1 MINRRR
7 SKYSP
12 GMKILLLCAI
22 LVPVFGSIVISLLD
36 FIEKIPTSETSNNT
50 VTDAIVVLT
59 GGSSRLEEG
68 LRLLFK
74 KRAKKLFVSG
84 VYRGVDVRR
93 LLAHSRG
100 NPEELV
106 CCIKLGYTA
115 ESTQGNAAETST
127 WIRNEGYK
135 SIRLVTASYHMPRSI
150 KEFHHKLPDIVIIP
164 HAVFPKQFKRYD
176 WWRWPGTASLILTEY
191 IKFLISSVRL
201 LKERPPTE

>member
-1 MINRRR
+1 MIKRRR
-7 SKYSP
+7 SRHPTGK
-12 GMKILLLCAI
+12 KVLLLCVV
-22 LVPVFGSIVISLLD
+22 LVPFFCGIVISLLD
-36 FIEKIPTSETSNNT
+36 FIEQIPTLETSNNT

-59 GGSSRLEEG
+59 GGSRRLEEG
-68 LRLLFK
+68 LHLLFI

-115 ESTQGNAAETST
+115 ESTQGNAAETSV
-127 WIRNEGYK
+127 WLQSEGYK

-150 KEFHHKLPDIVIIP
+150 KEFSHKMPDIMIIP
-164 HAVFPKQFKRYD
+164 HAVFPKQFKRDD
-176 WWRWPGTASLILTEY
+176 WWRWRGTASLILTEY
-191 IKFLISSVRL
+191 IKFLISSARL
-201 LKERPPTE
+201 LKEQLAPT

>member
-1 MINRRR
+1 MLFI
-7 SKYSP
+7 
-12 GMKILLLCAI
+12 I
-22 LVPVFGSIVISLLD
+22 LVIVFGGIVLSLFD
-36 FIEKIPTSETSNNT
+36 FIEKIPTSKTLNNT

-59 GGSSRLEEG
+59 GGSRRLEEG
-68 LRLLFK
+68 LHLLFK

-93 LLAHSRG
+93 LLVHSRV

-127 WIRNEGYK
+127 WLKSEGYK
-135 SIRLVTASYHMPRSI
+135 SIRLVTANYHMPRSI
-150 KEFHHKLPDIVIIP
+150 KEFYHKMPDIVIIP
-164 HAVFPKQFKRYD
+164 HAVFPKRFKRYD

-191 IKFLISSVRL
+191 FKFLISSVHL
-201 LKERPPTE
+201 LKERPSTK

>member
-7 SKYSP
+7 SKYHP
-12 GMKILLLCAI
+12 RIKVLLLCVI
-22 LVPVFGSIVISLLD
+22 LVLVFGGIVISLLD

-59 GGSSRLEEG
+59 GGSRRLEEG
-68 LRLLFK
+68 LHLLSK

-115 ESTQGNAAETST
+115 ENTQGNAAETST
-127 WIRNEGYK
+127 WLKSEGYK
-135 SIRLVTASYHMPRSI
+135 SIRLVTASYHIPRSI
-150 KEFHHKLPDIVIIP
+150 KEFYHKMPDIVIIP

-176 WWRWPGTASLILTEY
+176 WWRWPGTASLILTESF
-191 IKFLISSVRL
+191 KFQISSVRL